1 MKLLSK
7 ILGPKLFKRFALW
20 YYKNFG
26 GPKFESSAAY
36 QSLVILRA
44 AEYDGP
50 HRNQVSGD
58 SVAAGGESWFE
69 LIYDTKCTAIPGER
83 TDSFLSRIDS
93 TVLIYKPEAVVLH
106 LGGNDIL
113 AGIDLD
119 MILSNLAKIHKN
131 LRENGVKRIGWFE
144 ILPLGAQ
151 FADAH
156 KTAAELTQ
164 IVKTQLAYDVLDI
177 RSGLA
182 GPDGFIAAK
191 YAGDGIHCNTL
202 AYNDVFYPVAAKYI
216 RGKA

>member
-7 ILGPKLFKRFALW
+7 ILGKRLFKRFALW
-20 YYKNFG
+20 YYKTLG

-36 QSLVILRA
+36 QSMVILRA

-69 LIYDTKCTAIPGER
+69 LIYDTRCTAIPGER
-83 TDSFLSRIDS
+83 TDSFFSRIDS
-93 TVLIYKPEAVVLH
+93 TVLIYKPETVVLH
-106 LGGNDIL
+106 LGGNDVL

-119 MILSNLAKIHKN
+119 MILSNLAKIHTK
-131 LRENGVKRIGWFE
+131 LRENGVKRIGWLE

-151 FADAH
+151 FAGAH
-156 KTAAELTQ
+156 KTAAELNQ
-164 IVKTQLAYDVLDI
+164 IVKTQLAYDVLEI
-177 RSGLA
+177 RAGLA
-182 GPDGFIAAK
+182 GPDGFIAEK